1 MIQVKST
8 GNSIVVIAAIIIIL
22 GALKIAAAIVVPIL
36 LAAFLA
42 TIISPV
48 YSWLIDKK
56 VPTILALIAVV
67 GGLVVIF
74 SLLGVLVGTSV
85 QSFSGNIPVYEEKL
99 HVQLSSLTEILSRYG
114 LMKGDITSIFDP
126 AKLMQ
131 YSATV
136 LKGAGSVLTNSFMIL
151 LILIFILLESTQFSR
166 KLDLADGERET
177 MKHVNEVLMKIKRY
191 MALKAVISLVTG
203 LIVTSVL
210 MLIGLDYAVLWGLVA
225 FLFNFIPNIGSIIA
239 AVPAVLLALV
249 QLGTF
254 GALEVGFVY
263 LMINVLIGSIMEPR
277 IMGQGLGIS
286 TLVVFLSLIFWG
298 WLLGPAGMLLSI
310 PLTLVIKIILNTREE
325 TRWLAVLMGNG
336 ESMVRETK
344 NLNDA

>member
-8 GNSIVVIAAIIIIL
+8 GNTIVVIAAIIIVL
-22 GALKIAAAIVVPIL
+22 GAMKIAAAIVVPFL
-36 LAAFLA
+36 LAAFIA
-42 TIISPV
+42 TIIAPL
-48 YSWLIDKK
+48 YSWLIRKK
-56 VPTILALIAVV
+56 VPTILALVAVV
-67 GGLVVIF
+67 AGVVVIF
-74 SLLGVLVGTSV
+74 SLMGVLIGTSV
-85 QSFSGNIPVYEEKL
+85 QSFSSNIPHYEEKL
-99 HVQLSSLTEILSRYG
+99 HVQLSSMREMLSRYG
-114 LMKGDITSIFDP
+114 LIKGDMTSVFDP
-126 AKLMQ
+126 GKLMQ

-177 MKHVNEVLMKIKRY
+177 MKHVNEVLTKIKRY
-191 MALKAVISLVTG
+191 MALKAVISVVTAV
-203 LIVTSVL
+203 IVTL
-210 MLIGLDYAVLWGLVA
+210 ILLLIGLDYAVLWGLVV
-225 FLFNFIPNIGSIIA
+225 FLFNFIPNIGSILA

-254 GALEVGFVY
+254 GAIEVGFVY
-263 LMINVLIGSIMEPR
+263 LMVNVLIGSIMEPR

-310 PLTLVIKIILNTREE
+310 PLTIVIKIILHTREE
-325 TRWLAVLMGNG
+325 TRWLAILMGNG
-336 ESMVRETK
+336 EGMVRESK